1 MDVALNYCSPTVVAL
16 IITIVIILAS
26 WSDFLEFT
34 VAQFARAATNS
45 ERGERERE
53 REREKRE
60 ESPEHPRSYKRAA
73 AFIKAA
79 FLLPRRTR
87 IARVRVELFAGIIR
101 PAGEYREDEPNGRVN
116 EP

>member
-1 MDVALNYCSPTVVAL
+1 MNVALNYCSPTVIAL
-16 IITIVIILAS
+16 IITIVIILAP

-34 VAQFARAATNS
+34 VAQFALAAT
-45 ERGERERE
+45 ERESQS
-53 REREKRE
+53 EREKRG

-87 IARVRVELFAGIIR
+87 IACARVELFAAIIR
-101 PAGEYREDEPNGRVN
+101 PAGEYRENEANGRVN